1 MAWSMAGISDSYLDV
16 MQTMCLN
23 HYTSMFYCAINIYLP
38 TIVTQTYT
46 PFENP
51 PLDSPSKQ

>member
-1 MAWSMAGISDSYLDV
+1 MAGISDSYLDV

-46 PFENP
+46 SFENP